1 MTEFVRRDGWP
12 EGIDNRANWKD
23 VPLNR
28 VRDAVNV
35 DALASGSMALRGG
48 FEQVVSG
55 TDIRG
60 AVACGSYIV
69 FADRT
74 DLKAF
79 NTTTNSTETI
89 ATIAGAGRFTGD
101 VLNDELFF
109 CTENQTLRFKA
120 GVLRAWGI
128 PTPASQPVP
137 TVVGGGLLAGT
148 YQCAVTYV
156 DAYGE
161 EGGTTQAIN
170 IAVPQNSGLQFTLT
184 APAGVS
190 KVRLY
195 ISSVNG
201 SELYLQ
207 YEGTGSY
214 TANVVRDDTARLDT
228 MFARDPVCGDFI
240 AKHNAC
246 LCIAQGN
253 TLWLTLPMRP
263 HLRNVAHRFFQYPAQ
278 IDAVVSVETGIYV
291 LADKTYFITGVEGS
305 QPQQAVVFDFG
316 GVYGSHTTTPDGE
329 AIWMTQ
335 YGVARGDGNGAV
347 TLLSQARFVPE
358 LANRGGSGI
367 VERNGNQMVVTTTRG
382 PQSRNSLAASDYY
395 EAEVITP

>member
-48 FEQVVSG
+48 FDKVADG
-55 TDIRG
+55 TEIRG
-60 AVACGSYIV
+60 AVACGDYIV
-69 FADRT
+69 MADGT
-74 DLKAF
+74 DLKAY
-79 NTTTNSTETI
+79 NTRTSTLQTI
-89 ATIAGAGRFTGD
+89 ASIAGAGRFAGD
-101 VLNDELFF
+101 VLNGELFF
-109 CTENQTLRFKA
+109 CTENQTLRFKD
-120 GVLRAWGI
+120 GVVRAWGV
-128 PTPASQPVP
+128 PTPVSQPVP
-137 TVVGGGLLAGT
+137 EVVAGGLLPGT
-148 YQCAVTYV
+148 YQCAITYM
-156 DAYGE
+156 DAAGE
-161 EGGTTQAIN
+161 EGGTPMALTITVAEGK
-170 IAVPQNSGLQFTLT
+170 GLRFTITL
-184 APAGVS
+184 PAGAV
-190 KVRLY
+190 KARLY

-207 YEGTGSY
+207 YEGTGTY

-228 MFARDPVCGDFI
+228 MFARGPVCGDFI

-246 LCIAQGN
+246 LCIAQGSI
-253 TLWLTLPMRP
+253 LWLTLPMRP
-263 HLRNVAHRFFQYPAQ
+263 HLRNVAHRFFQYPAP
-278 IDAVVSVETGIYV
+278 IDAIVSVETGLYV
-291 LADKTYFITGVEGS
+291 LADKTYFITGVETA

-316 GVYGSHTTTPDGE
+316 GVYGSHTTTPDGD

-335 YGVARGDGNGAV
+335 YGVAKGDGNGAV

-395 EAEVITP
+395 ETEVITP

>member
-12 EGIDNRANWKD
+12 EGIDNRSNWKD

-48 FEQVVSG
+48 FEQVSAG
-55 TDIRG
+55 TEIRG
-60 AVACGSYIV
+60 VVACGQYVIM
-69 FADRT
+69 ADGV
-74 DLKAF
+74 DLKAY
-79 NTTTNSTETI
+79 NTQTNTTETI
-89 ATIAGAGRFTGD
+89 AAIAGAGRFAGD
-101 VLNDELFF
+101 VLNEELFF
-109 CTENQTLRFKA
+109 CTENQTLRFKD
-120 GVLRAWGI
+120 GVLRAWGV
-128 PTPASQPVP
+128 PTPAMQPVP
-137 TVVGGGLLAGT
+137 TVVAGGLQPGT
-148 YQCAVTYV
+148 YQCAITYL
-156 DAYGE
+156 DTHGD
-161 EGGTTQAIN
+161 EGGTKRALTITVAEGK
-170 IAVPQNSGLQFTLT
+170 GLQFTLA

-190 KVRLY
+190 AVRLY

-207 YEGTGSY
+207 YEGTGVY
-214 TANVVRDDTARLDT
+214 TANIVRDDTMRLDT
-228 MFARDPVCGDFI
+228 MFTQGPTCGDFI

-246 LCIAQGN
+246 LCIAQGSV
-253 TLWLTLPMRP
+253 LWLTLPMRP
-263 HLRNVAHRFFQYPAQ
+263 HLRSLAHRFFQYPAP

-316 GVYGSHTTTPDGE
+316 GVYGSHTTTPDGD

-335 YGVARGDGNGAV
+335 YGIARGDGNGAV
-347 TLLSQARFVPE
+347 TLLSEPRFVPE

-382 PQSRNSLAASDYY
+382 PQSRNALAASDYY
-395 EAEVITP
+395 ETEVITP